1 MSTSLPPWGR
11 THRFLLLVVAGAML
25 SLGATSS
32 AEAAPAPASAGSSTS
47 TPASLPTLAVAEQ
60 EADDLGPVAP
70 STLVS
75 MTLTLKTRNTT
86 ALQTLVDEG
95 GRVTPEQWVAQ
106 FGPPSNTFAALHRL
120 LGLAGFESTWTP
132 GDDLVS
138 ATGPA
143 ISAERLFHLDL
154 HYFVLDHTM
163 RFYAPLTVPTVPT
176 ELVGQ
181 VTAVTGLDDYRGFS
195 VPAIPRPESGLSP
208 SEISH
213 YYDATPLR
221 KAGLDGA
228 GMTVMFIEEIAPSA
242 AALSSYAAKF
252 GLPPFA
258 VKVHTDPNVWGPPA
272 TASNPLWANFSGEAA
287 MDVEIVHGLA
297 PAAREVVYV
306 DGYANAVP
314 QMVQTMVT
322 QNPGAILSASYTM
335 GCEAI
340 NEVKGTELAFNAVAM
355 RAAAE
360 GTSIFYATGDRG
372 AFQCLNGGSASAAGL
387 LSIDAGA
394 ASPYVTAVGGTSA
407 FFSSKGNYYKEAV
420 WGEPLETWGSGGGF
434 STAFKQ
440 PSYQVAPGL
449 GRTTLSGRGVPD
461 VACDADPD
469 VSGWDIFTLSS
480 PRGGVEEGASG
491 GTSAA
496 TPCWAA
502 MTALIDED
510 LKEQALPEIG
520 FANPALYDFSRDP
533 VGMPATPF
541 HIVTEGSNL
550 HYLAAAGWTAASGL
564 GTPDVAHLADD
575 FEWYERSKR

>member
-1 MSTSLPPWGR
+1 
-11 THRFLLLVVAGAML
+11 
-25 SLGATSS
+25 
-32 AEAAPAPASAGSSTS
+32 
-47 TPASLPTLAVAEQ
+47 
-60 EADDLGPVAP
+60 
-70 STLVS
+70 
-75 MTLTLKTRNTT
+75 
-86 ALQTLVDEG
+86 
-95 GRVTPEQWVAQ
+95 
-106 FGPPSNTFAALHRL
+106 
-120 LGLAGFESTWTP
+120 
-132 GDDLVS
+132 
-138 ATGPA
+138 
-143 ISAERLFHLDL
+143 
-154 HYFVLDHTM
+154 
-163 RFYAPLTVPTVPT
+163 
-176 ELVGQ
+176 
-181 VTAVTGLDDYRGFS
+181 
-195 VPAIPRPESGLSP
+195 
-208 SEISH
+208 
-213 YYDATPLR
+213 
-221 KAGLDGA
+221 
-228 GMTVMFIEEIAPSA
+228 
-242 AALSSYAAKF
+242 
-252 GLPPFA
+252 
-258 VKVHTDPNVWGPPA
+258 VHTDPNVWGPPA
-272 TASNPLWANFSGEAA
+272 TASNPLWANFSGEAD